1 VQESELLRDADE
13 WWGKCDF
20 QTMERI
26 TGYRQHDFDPE
37 DGCQAFVDA
46 CNGWWNGKTAEEKI
60 GIRFDRLSGGGET
73 SDAYVLVEFP
83 EGASYFENG
92 DIGYPCFISKDNG
105 ARYVPVQDYVAHFGR
120 NPARDILFRPLRW
133 PESQNW
139 LHRSDKR
146 CEIIMAYEK
155 ALRDFGGAAV
165 WVPVSLLNGENTVP
179 ASEYGA
185 LLEEVRNKFAAE
197 IAEADA
203 NPDKW
208 YEVFVTDG
216 SSETHTEAVG
226 DTFDEAV
233 GSFGRIADQW
243 GLDNTHID
251 IWENGES
258 PMPVLGIK

>member
-20 QTMERI
+20 RTMARI
-26 TGYRQHDFDPE
+26 THYRQHDYDPE

-46 CNGWWNGKTAEEKI
+46 CNLWWNGKTVEEKI
-60 GIRFDRLSGGGET
+60 GIRFDRLSGNSEM
-73 SDAYVLVEFP
+73 SDTYVLVEFP
-83 EGASYFENG
+83 EDASYFENG
-92 DIGYPCFISKDNG
+92 DTGYPCFSSKDNG
-105 ARYVPVQDYVAHFGR
+105 ARYVPERHYIHRFR
-120 NPARDILFRPLRW
+120 KTPAADKYYRPVMW

-139 LHRSDKR
+139 LHRSDAR
-146 CEIIMAYEK
+146 CEVVMADEK
-155 ALRDFGGAAV
+155 ALADFGSSEV
-165 WVPVSLLNGENTVP
+165 WVPLSLLNGGNTIP

-185 LLEEVRNKFAAE
+185 ILEEVRKRFAAE

-203 NPDKW
+203 RPDRW

-233 GSFGRIADQW
+233 GRFGRIADRW